1 VAPGLGAGTRGGL
14 AALLA
19 FAGVR
24 LATVDGRE
32 TLGAGASGG
41 GQTIGLL
48 REVWADFKADP
59 DKDWFLSDGG
69 HFENTGVHA
78 LLAEK
83 TEFIVVADC
92 GADPDYRFGDLE
104 NLVRKARIDFGAEIV
119 FLKPRAKP
127 APWATRPPCAASGRW
142 RR

>member
-1 VAPGLGAGTRGGL
+1 
-14 AALLA
+14 
-19 FAGVR
+19 
-24 LATVDGRE
+24 
-32 TLGAGASGG
+32 
-41 GQTIGLL
+41 
-48 REVWADFKADP
+48 VWADFKADP

-119 FLKPRAKP
+119 FLKPRGK
-127 APWATRPPCAASGRW
+127 AARGLRGHPVPLRGAGDAEQRRLFGLPGAGPDSLCGR
-142 RR
+142 

>member
-1 VAPGLGAGTRGGL
+1 LEQ
-14 AALLA
+14 AL
-19 FAGVR
+19 
-24 LATVDGRE
+24 
-32 TLGAGASGG
+32 SGG
-41 GQTIGLL
+41 GRQTIGLL

-119 FLKPRAKP
+119 FLKPRGKAFRLRGL
-127 APWATRPPCAASGRW
+127 RPPCAASGRW